1 MSTKLT
7 KVYMGDISENFD
19 RKEFDCP
26 CQEACVAPVDISTE
40 LVETLQIARTQLGDE
55 LFINSGIRC
64 SRHNEAVGGKSTS
77 SHLKGVA
84 VDIRCREGHTR
95 IAMLKVLVPLFKRI
109 GVGKTFIHV
118 DVDTSKADSCWV
130 Y

>member
-1 MSTKLT
+1 MNKRN
-7 KVYMGDISENFD
+7 KISENFYRD
-19 RKEFDCP
+19 EFDCP

-40 LVETLQIARTQLGDE
+40 LVEALQIARTRLGE
-55 LFINSGIRC
+55 GLFINSGIRC
-64 SRHNEAVGGKSTS
+64 SRHNEAVNGKSTS

-84 VDIRCREGHTR
+84 VDLRCKEGHTR
-95 IAMLKVLVPLFKRI
+95 IKMLKVLAPLFDRI